1 MEYLLAAAVFGF
13 LLWRGRRRIHRSER
27 FGFTLSDELQVT
39 VHLAFHLAKVHGH
52 RQVGLLH
59 LAAAALQSEEALAP
73 LIELG
78 FDLSGAEGE
87 LETTLASTAPVRVMK
102 AANLS
107 LPAERALRQL
117 PPRREPPDG
126 QDDGR
131 DPEAGPEEGADN
143 RRLLATLLVSQDGEA
158 REAFKRAGT
167 AVDELVFAIAHGQR
181 RSAYLETQT
190 ARARELATRQGQS
203 CELWLHD
210 DDYTPMALVVAL
222 LRGMLG
228 LEVDSPERDEA
239 VELMLR
245 VHETGSA
252 RCGRWPLGEARER
265 AEALMAGAQ
274 EYGYPL
280 RVSLEPAGHSSS

>member
-52 RQVGLLH
+52 RQVGLVH

-78 FDLSGAEGE
+78 FDPSGAEAE
-87 LETTLASTAPVRVMK
+87 IETTLASTAPVRVMK

-117 PPRREPPDG
+117 PPRREAPEGHDEF
-126 QDDGR
+126 R
-131 DPEAGPEEGADN
+131 DPTSPEEGADN
-143 RRLLATLLVSQDGEA
+143 RRLLATLLVSQDGDA
-158 REAFKRAGT
+158 REAFKRAGV
-167 AVDELVFAIAHGQR
+167 AVDELVFAIAHRQR
-181 RSAYLETQT
+181 RSAYLEVQG
-190 ARARELATRQGQS
+190 ARARELATREGQS

-210 DDYTPMALVVAL
+210 DDYTPMELVVAL
-222 LRGMLG
+222 LRGVLG
-228 LEVDSPERDEA
+228 LEVESSARDEA

-252 RCGRWPLGEARER
+252 RCGSWSVDEARER
-265 AEALMAGAQ
+265 ADALMAGAQ

-280 RVSLEPAGHSSS
+280 RASLERTGGPADS